1 MISKMMMLKT
11 GRNIKMERVNLN
23 LRTQYITDTDMFRN
37 GTPSN
42 FIIFKKLCGTG
53 ATHGEAKV
61 YKRHSIIIV
70 PNTPVLKGK
79 KEAVDENENSKYP
92 DIFVVYEGVSKQ
104 EVEVYL
110 NGYVTFKKIL
120 CTPEAYILKVKPAIE
135 ENNSFNLFTDFF
147 MLLDECDKITKDA
160 DFRYSLVAPLDDFF
174 QFKNKAMISA
184 TALIPSD
191 RRFEEH
197 NFKRLYVKPK
207 FNYKQNITLFD
218 TNNIVATLKEELG
231 KVGEEKVFI
240 FLNSVEL
247 IQVIIELLQI
257 EDLSK
262 VFCAEKSKVK
272 LIDSGFSNV
281 STELTDFKKYNFLTC
296 KFFNAVDIDLEE
308 QPNVI
313 LITDVL
319 RKAFSM
325 LDPYSDSVQIVGRF
339 RNGIKNAVHISNS
352 NKKLK
357 WKEKQ
362 RAISF
367 IKDVYDTYKDLEVM
381 KANTTKEGAIVTLT
395 EAMTGSFIHAYIKEN
410 GEVDPYLVDG
420 FLLDQTITGYYT
432 HIKKLNRAY
441 LHSNFFRPTV
451 IKMDYNINDAHIISM
466 KQKSTISALIKNIA
480 EILRATGD
488 TTSNGLLNFDLGRSN
503 EVIRKQYPEYAKF
516 YDTIGFDAM
525 AELEFNKS
533 AIKLKVKKT
542 EKEMERNNPKL
553 ILRIQSLYKPDE
565 TPSEMEIAAHF
576 QIIYNDLGI
585 CETARPSHLTRY
597 YNASRTSNDQGAKVW
612 KIKGKKVL

>member
-1 MISKMMMLKT
+1 
-11 GRNIKMERVNLN
+11 MERVNLN
-23 LRTQYITDTDMFRN
+23 LRTQYITDTEMFRN

-79 KEAVDENENSKYP
+79 KEAIDENGNSKYP

-110 NGYVTFKKIL
+110 NGQVTFKKIL

-135 ENNSFNLFTDFF
+135 ENNNFNLFTDFF

-207 FNYKQNITLFD
+207 FNYKQNITIFD
-218 TNNIVATLKEELG
+218 TNNIVATLKEELA

-257 EDLSK
+257 EDFSK

-308 QPNVI
+308 KPNVI

-352 NKKLK
+352 NKNLK

-367 IKDVYDTYKDLEVM
+367 IKDAYDTYKDLEVM
-381 KANTTKEGAIVTLT
+381 KAITTKEGAIVILT
-395 EAMTGSFIHAYIKEN
+395 EAMTGSFIHSYIKEN

-420 FLLDQTITGYYT
+420 FLLDQAITGYYT
-432 HIKKLNRAY
+432 HINKLNRAY

-451 IKMDYNINDAHIISM
+451 IKMNYNINDAHIISM
-466 KQKSTISALIKNIA
+466 KLKSTASALIQNIS
-480 EILRATGD
+480 EILRANENAP
-488 TTSNGLLNFDLGRSN
+488 SNGVLNFDLGRSN
-503 EVIRKQYPEYAKF
+503 EVIRKQHADIANF
-516 YDTIGFDAM
+516 YDVIGFDSM

-542 EKEMERNNPKL
+542 EKELERNNPKL
-553 ILRIQSLYKPDE
+553 ILKIQSLYKPDE
-565 TPSEMEIAAHF
+565 TPSEMEIAADF
-576 QIIYNDLGI
+576 QVIYNDLGI
-585 CETARPSHLTRY
+585 CEIARPSHLTRY
-597 YNASRTSNDQGAKVW
+597 YIASRTSNDQGIKVW